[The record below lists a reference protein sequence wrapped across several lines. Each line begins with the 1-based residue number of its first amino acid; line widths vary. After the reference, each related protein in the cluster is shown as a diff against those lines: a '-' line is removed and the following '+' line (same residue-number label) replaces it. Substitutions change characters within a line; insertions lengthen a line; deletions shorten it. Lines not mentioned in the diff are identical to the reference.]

1 MFDWIKKG
9 LFGKQPDVDPYD
21 QCVIEFIEECKR
33 QGCVPASYDHQARSF
48 QFNDGDAG
56 SRNVRLDNLFA
67 TWLPLDP
74 HGRAEEVANFVR
86 SIDESAK
93 TAAISPETLP
103 DQLMPGIRARVLIGN
118 ALLQN
123 WIAGAPIDA
132 TTEIAWLPFE
142 GDLAACVMRDMPLTM
157 APMAR
162 NNLAFADL
170 PIDRAM
176 TTALANFRA
185 RMPEAVFQPV
195 GNGVF
200 SCNEFQDHQSALLLL
215 EPGKDY
221 TLPPIDGAPV
231 ALVPERNV
239 FYLTGSA
246 NMAGLTTLLDFA
258 QTARQRPHFCSSM
271 MLQWAGGRWSE
282 FHFDQGSADGGRQ
295 RNISLE
301 QLNVDYGFQKELLD
315 QHHQL
320 RGLDI
325 FVAPLMIF
333 QKEDD
338 EFFSVA
344 ALPSAVIGTLL
355 PVADRLSFVKQV
367 LDPRTGE
374 PRQGASDIVD
384 VAWSEAMDIVGHLFE
399 PVDHLYPPRLR
410 AQGFPDAD
418 AWARLKA
425 AQTTYLTG
433 PSTASN

>member
-9 LFGKQPDVDPYD
+9 LFGKQPEVDPYD

-33 QGCVPASYDHQARSF
+33 QGCVPASYDPQARSF
-48 QFNDGDAG
+48 HFNDGDAG
-56 SRNVRLDNLFA
+56 SRVFRLDNLFA
-67 TWLPLDP
+67 NWFPLDP
-74 HGRAEEVANFVR
+74 HGRAEEVAHFVR

-93 TAAISPETLP
+93 AAAISPDTLP
-103 DQLMPGIRARVLIGN
+103 DQLMPGIRARALIGN
-118 ALLQN
+118 TLLQH

-142 GDLAACVMRDMPLTM
+142 GDLAACVMHDKRLTM

-162 NNLAFADL
+162 ANLAFADL

-176 TTALANFRA
+176 VKALANFRA
-185 RMPEAVFQPV
+185 RMPEATFEPV

-200 SCNEFQDHQSALLLL
+200 ACTKFLDHQSALLLL
-215 EPGKDY
+215 EPGTDY
-221 TLPPIDGAPV
+221 TLPPIEGAPV
-231 ALVPERNV
+231 ALLPERNA
-239 FYLTGSA
+239 FYLTGSD
-246 NMAGLTTLLDFA
+246 NIVGLTTLLDLA
-258 QTARQRPHFCSSM
+258 QAARQRPHFCSSM
-271 MLQWAGGRWSE
+271 MLQWTGGRWSE
-282 FHFDQGSADGGRQ
+282 FHFDPGSANGDRQ
-295 RNISLE
+295 RNISLD

-315 QHHQL
+315 RYHQL

-374 PRQGASDIVD
+374 PKQGASDIVD
-384 VAWSEAMDIVGHLFE
+384 VAWSEAMEIVGHLFE

-425 AQTTYLTG
+425 ARAAYLTG

>member
-1 MFDWIKKG
+1 MFGWIKKG
-9 LFGKQPDVDPYD
+9 LFGKQPEVDPYD
-21 QCVIEFIEECKR
+21 QCVSEFIEECKR
-33 QGCVPASYDHQARSF
+33 QGCVPSSYDHQARSF
-48 QFNDGDAG
+48 QFDDGDAG
-56 SRNVRLDNLFA
+56 GRNVRVENLFA
-67 TWLPLDP
+67 AWLPLDP
-74 HGRAEEVANFVR
+74 HGRAEEVAHFVR
-86 SIDESAK
+86 SMDESAK
-93 TAAISPETLP
+93 TGAISPETLP
-103 DQLMPGIRARVLIGN
+103 DQLMPAIRARVLIGN

-142 GDLAACVMRDMPLTM
+142 GDLAACVMRDKQLTM
-157 APMAR
+157 TPMTR
-162 NNLAFADL
+162 VNLAFADL

-176 TTALANFRA
+176 TKALANFRA
-185 RMPEAVFQPV
+185 RMPEATFEPV

-200 SCNEFQDHQSALLLL
+200 ACTEFLDHQSALLLL

-221 TLPPIDGAPV
+221 TLPPIEGAPV
-231 ALVPERNV
+231 ALLPERNA
-239 FYLTGSA
+239 FYVTGSA
-246 NMAGLTTLLDFA
+246 NMAGVTTLLDLA

-271 MLQWAGGRWSE
+271 LLQWAGGRWSE
-282 FHFDQGSADGGRQ
+282 FHFDQRSAAGGRQ

-315 QHHQL
+315 RHHQL

-338 EFFSVA
+338 EFVSFA

-367 LDPRTGE
+367 FDPRTGE

-384 VAWSEAMDIVGHLFE
+384 LAWSEAMEIVGHLFE

-425 AQTTYLTG
+425 LDSSRR
-433 PSTASN
+433 P